1 MINKVLSERFVKSLG
16 SFSSLKTDNERA
28 GKTIRQ
34 TVSDQKKTDQFAHSR
49 IQLNRLINCIS
60 IVAGTTPEK
69 FLVFIVSRTKQ
80 LIIRAKTK
88 KQKRGDQITTL
99 LREKKIQWL
108 LVKCGIDFK

>member
-1 MINKVLSERFVKSLG
+1 MINNVLSERFVKSLG

-60 IVAGTTPEK
+60 ILAGTTPER

-80 LIIRAKTK
+80 LIIQAKTNK
-88 KQKRGDQITTL
+88 NAEIK
-99 LREKKIQWL
+99 
-108 LVKCGIDFK
+108 